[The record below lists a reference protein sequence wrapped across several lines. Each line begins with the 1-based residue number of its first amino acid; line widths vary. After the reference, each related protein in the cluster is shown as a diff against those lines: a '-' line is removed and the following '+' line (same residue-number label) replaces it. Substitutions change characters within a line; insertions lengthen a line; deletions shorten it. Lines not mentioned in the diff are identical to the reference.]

1 MSWGDP
7 VIPDEEVIS
16 KSLDWTLMRRL
27 LRYLRPYR
35 VTVLFSIVLLFLLSG
50 LGILGPFITKL
61 AIDRAIAAETVA
73 DAERMR
79 ILTHF
84 SLLYLLVLVLEFV
97 IRYAQTF
104 ITQLVGQK
112 VMFDLRTEIFRHL
125 QKMSLRYFHKNPV
138 GRLMTRVTGDVEVLN
153 ELFTSGVVQIFGDL
167 FLLIGIVTA
176 MLLLNAKL
184 ALVVFTVLPLI
195 FFASMLFR
203 VRVRDSYRNVRTR
216 LARLNSHLQESITG
230 MNVIQLFG
238 AEKRSFDQFDGANAL
253 HRDAHLQSVHYYAVF
268 FPVVEVIGAI
278 ATALIV
284 WYGGGAVV
292 QDALT
297 FGALAAFIQYT
308 ASFFRPIRDLSEKY
322 NVLQS
327 AMASSERIF
336 HLLDTEPGIP
346 SDPDAASPG
355 PLGRAITFENVWF
368 AYDDEDWVLKGIDL
382 TVRQGERVAL
392 VGATGSGKS
401 TLVTLLG
408 RFYDVQRGAIKLDG
422 VNIREFDLG
431 NLRRRIGTVL
441 QDVFLFSGTID
452 YNIRLGDPDI
462 TEERMLE
469 AAQVANADAFI
480 DRLANGYSEPVRERG
495 AGLSTGEKQLL
506 AFSRAL
512 AFDPEVFVLDEA
524 TSNIDSETEALIQDA
539 LERILI
545 GRTSLVIAHR
555 LSTIQNVDRIIVLHN
570 GEIREEGSHEELMAE
585 GGIYKKLYDLE
596 YDGKRWE

>member
-7 VIPDEEVIS
+7 VIPEEEVIS

-27 LRYLRPYR
+27 LRYLKPYR
-35 VTVLFSIVLLFLLSG
+35 VAVLFSIVLLFLLSG
-50 LGILGPFITKL
+50 LGIVGPFITKL
-61 AIDRAIAAETVA
+61 AIDRAIAVETIT

-79 ILTHF
+79 ILTRF
-84 SLLYLLVLVLEFV
+84 SLLYLLVLVLEFG
-97 IRYAQTF
+97 IRYAQTY

-125 QKMSLRYFHKNPV
+125 QKMSLHFFHKNPV

-184 ALVVFTVLPLI
+184 ALVVFTVLPVI

-203 VRVRDSYRNVRTR
+203 AKVRDSYRNVRTR

-238 AEKRSFDQFDGANAL
+238 AEKRSFDQFDDANAL

-268 FPVVEVIGAI
+268 FPVVELIGAI

-336 HLLDTEPGIP
+336 HLLDTKPGIP
-346 SDPDAASPG
+346 VAADAREPG
-355 PLGRAITFENVWF
+355 PLSRAITFENVWF
-368 AYDDEDWVLKGIDL
+368 AYNDEEWVLKGIDL
-382 TVRQGERVAL
+382 TVRQGESVAL

-408 RFYDVQRGAIKLDG
+408 RFYDVQKGAIRLDG
-422 VNIREFDLG
+422 TDIRELALG

-452 YNIRLGDPDI
+452 YNIRLGDSAI

-480 DRLANGYSEPVRERG
+480 GRLENGYAEPVRERG

-512 AFDPEVFVLDEA
+512 AFDPEIFILDEA
-524 TSNIDSETEALIQDA
+524 TSNIDSETESLIQDA

-555 LSTIQNVDRIIVLHN
+555 LSTIQHVDRIIVLHH
-570 GEIREEGSHEELMAE
+570 GEIREEGTHEELMRE
-585 GGIYKKLYDLE
+585 GGLYKKLYDLE